1 LNGNSESIL
10 EEDTEVVEILDDPAV
25 TDSVANGNAYDNVV
39 EAGDEDFEDHE
50 NAVGLN
56 DNVPGDRDDEVNWD
70 EEDDLDGDP
79 KGKDTIVEGQEVN
92 WSDDD
97 DTRSA
102 LVESADPLYV
112 ADGKWQNE
120 AQGQPT
126 HSGSRTISEYSIFL
140 T

>member
-1 LNGNSESIL
+1 M
-10 EEDTEVVEILDDPAV
+10 TMFPV
-25 TDSVANGNAYDNVV
+25 TGMMKSTGVKKMIWMATQKA
-39 EAGDEDFEDHE
+39 
-50 NAVGLN
+50 
-56 DNVPGDRDDEVNWD
+56 
-70 EEDDLDGDP
+70 
-79 KGKDTIVEGQEVN
+79 KGTIVEGEEVY